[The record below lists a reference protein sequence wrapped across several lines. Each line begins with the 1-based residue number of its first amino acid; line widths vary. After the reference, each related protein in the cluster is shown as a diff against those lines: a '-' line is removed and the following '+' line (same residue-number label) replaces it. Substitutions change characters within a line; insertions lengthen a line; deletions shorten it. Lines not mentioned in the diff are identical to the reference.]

1 MEQPGSSSG
10 SYPEGR
16 RFKSYSRNQQ
26 KARCP
31 YGMAGFLFVLVFAP
45 EPIGEMFEMGWLAG
59 IASDAFF
66 VPRLLY
72 PDDSIC

>member
-1 MEQPGSSSG
+1 
-10 SYPEGR
+10 
-16 RFKSYSRNQQ
+16 
-26 KARCP
+26 
-31 YGMAGFLFVLVFAP
+31 MAGFLFVLVFAP